1 VAQVWFAG
9 AGKPIRVSYRVPLI
23 LDSIFSA
30 LIHLSA
36 WIFAVCFA
44 GQHVLVVLQE
54 GGFVEISQSKQVLL
68 NRRFLPAIFSF
79 QAIFLVLQ

>member
-1 VAQVWFAG
+1 L
-9 AGKPIRVSYRVPLI
+9 PL
-23 LDSIFSA
+23 FSA

-68 NRRFLPAIFSF
+68 NPRFLLQYFLSRLFSLF
-79 QAIFLVLQ
+79 FSE